1 MKTML
6 TFFVFMPCF
15 LLFLVLYI
23 IGGIATLCGY
33 EPKEKETPKQTKRC
47 KTVSKRNNWENKQYN
62 DYGDFREDHRR

>member
-1 MKTML
+1 ML

-15 LLFLVLYI
+15 LLFLVVYV

-33 EPKEKETPKQTKRC
+33 EPKETYEEKPKETARRKA
-47 KTVSKRNNWENKQYN
+47 VSKRNNWENKQYN